1 MEQATQSSPV
11 TRFDSRLWGL
21 LLLLCGVLF
30 LDGMDVSMVAV
41 ALPNIGHELGLQPS
55 SLQWVVSAYV
65 LGYGGLLLLGGRAA
79 DLIGRRKVLLGG
91 LAVFIVASFIGG
103 IANDG
108 TTLIATRF
116 IKGASA
122 AFTAPAGLS
131 IITTKFAEGP
141 ARNKAL
147 SVYTA
152 TGASGWSLGL
162 IFGGLLTELGWRYTF
177 FMPVPIAAFILALL
191 PRYLDKDPA
200 GEGITLRKFDF
211 GGVATLA
218 VSMLGLVY
226 TVVEAPNVG
235 WGSARTLLSFV
246 GVGALLSAFVLI
258 EQRSP
263 NPLVRLGILR
273 SAPLRRANFGA
284 MALLGSW
291 FGFQFMGTLY
301 MQDLRDWSAV
311 QMALAFLPAGL
322 IVATGSPNVGRL
334 VDRVGTT
341 VPIAVGLTSLA
352 AAYILFLNIG
362 AESDYLTAML
372 PTFILAGIGFTL
384 TFGPLNVAAT
394 SGVAPE
400 EQGLAS
406 GLVYT
411 SFQVGGA
418 IGLAVATAVIDAGT
432 SASSAPAGSS
442 AALLDGFHPAIL
454 TSLAIAVIG
463 IAITV
468 VPLLTRRLV
477 PGRVATAAAGERH
490 E

>member
-1 MEQATQSSPV
+1 MEQATQTSPV

-41 ALPNIGHELGLQPS
+41 ALPNIGHELGLAPS

-79 DLIGRRKVLLGG
+79 DLIGRRKVLLAG
-91 LAVFIVASFIGG
+91 LGVFVVASFIGG

-162 IFGGLLTELGWRYTF
+162 VFGGLLTELGWRYTF
-177 FMPVPIAAFILALL
+177 FMPVPIAAFILLLL
-191 PRYLDKDPA
+191 PRFLDKDPA

-218 VSMLGLVY
+218 ASMLGLVY
-226 TVVEAPNVG
+226 TVVEAPDVG

-246 GVGALLSAFVLI
+246 GVAALLSAFVLI

-301 MQDLRDWSAV
+301 MQDLRDWSAIE
-311 QMALAFLPAGL
+311 MALAFLPAGL
-322 IVATGSPNVGRL
+322 IVATGSPNIGRL

-341 VPIAVGLTSLA
+341 VPIAAGLTSLA

-362 AESDYLTAML
+362 ADSDYLTAML

-394 SGVAPE
+394 GGVPPE

-432 SASSAPAGSS
+432 AASSAPAGSS

-454 TSLAIAVIG
+454 TSLAIAVLG
-463 IAITV
+463 IAVTV
-468 VPLLTRRLV
+468 VPLLR
-477 PGRVATAAAGERH
+477 GRQPQVATAAAGEH
-490 E
+490 QAGD

>member
-1 MEQATQSSPV
+1 MEQATTPA

-41 ALPNIGHELGLQPS
+41 ALPKIGHELGLQPS
-55 SLQWVVSAYV
+55 SLQWIVSGYV

-91 LAVFIVASFIGG
+91 LAVFIIASFIGG

-177 FMPVPIAAFILALL
+177 FMPVPIAAFILLML
-191 PRYLDKDPA
+191 PRYLDRDPA
-200 GEGITLRKFDF
+200 GGGLTLRSLDF
-211 GGVATLA
+211 GGTATLA
-218 VSMLGLVY
+218 ASMLGLVY
-226 TVVEAPNVG
+226 TVVEAPTVG
-235 WGSARTLLSFV
+235 WGSTRTLLSFI
-246 GVGALLSAFVLI
+246 GVAALLAAFVQI
-258 EQRSP
+258 EQRSS

-273 SAPLRRANFGA
+273 SASLRRANFGA

-291 FGFQFMGTLY
+291 LGFQFMGTLY
-301 MQDLRDWSAV
+301 MQDLRHWSAV
-311 QMALAFLPAGL
+311 EMALAFLPTGI
-322 IVATGSPNVGRL
+322 IVATASPNMAKVIGRF
-334 VDRVGTT
+334 GTT
-341 VPIAVGLTSLA
+341 LPIVAGLTSLA
-352 AAYILFLNIG
+352 AAYVLFLNIG
-362 AESDYLTAML
+362 ASSDYLTAML

-394 SGVAPE
+394 GGVPAE

-432 SASSAPAGSS
+432 AASSAPAGSS

-454 TSLAIAVIG
+454 VSLAIAALG
-463 IAITV
+463 IAVTA
-468 VPLLTRRLV
+468 VPLVARRLF
-477 PGRVATAAAGERH
+477 PARVATATAGEH
-490 E
+490 QAGD